1 MAVFKWEGKTRT
13 GTIRKGKMEAPDN
26 QSVVAALRKQQIMP
40 IRVRSQAK
48 GLQIKLPIGNTV
60 GEKDIVVF
68 TRQLATMIDAGL
80 PLVQCLE
87 ILGAQAEKAKFKEV
101 IISVKEDVEKGSTF
115 AEALERH
122 PLVFNELFTHLIMA
136 GEVGGL
142 LDVILN
148 RLSSYIEKAMKL
160 KKRVKSAMVYPA
172 AIVGVSV
179 LVVVVLLVF
188 VIPVFQRM
196 FADFGAAL
204 PAPTQMVVSLSE
216 FLRGNILFVIAG
228 VIVAAYLL
236 KRFYRTEKG
245 RMMIDRI
252 FLRLPVFGDLIRK
265 VAVARFT
272 RTLGTLV
279 SSGVPILDGLNI
291 TAKASG
297 NRVIE
302 DAIKK
307 ARVSISEGKTIAG
320 PLGESEVFP
329 PMVIQMISVG
339 ETTGALD
346 SMLSKIA
353 DFYDEEV
360 DNTVGALTSLLEPMM
375 MVFLGLLIGGLM
387 VAMYLPIFKMAS
399 VIS

>member
-122 PLVFNELFTHLIMA
+122 PLVFNELFTNLIMA

-279 SSGVPILDGLNI
+279 SSGVPSLDGLNI

-297 NRVIE
+297 NRVSE

>member
-122 PLVFNELFTHLIMA
+122 PLVFNELFTNLIMA

>member
-1 MAVFKWEGKTRT
+1 MPIYKWEGKTRS
-13 GTIRKGKMEAPDN
+13 GDVRKGKMEASDN
-26 QSVVAALRKQQIMP
+26 MAVIAALRKQQIMP
-40 IRVRSQAK
+40 VRVRSSSGGVK
-48 GLQIKLPIGNTV
+48 IKLPFGNSV
-60 GEKDIVVF
+60 NERDIVIF

-80 PLVQCLE
+80 PLVQCLD
-87 ILGAQAEKAKFKEV
+87 ILGSQQEKHGFKEV
-101 IISVKEDVEKGSTF
+101 LIQVKEDVEKGSTF
-115 AEALERH
+115 AEALEQH
-122 PLVFNELFTHLIMA
+122 PRVFNDLFTNLIMA
-136 GEVGGL
+136 GELGGL

-148 RLSSYIEKAMKL
+148 RLSNYIEKAMKL
-160 KKRVKSAMVYPA
+160 KKRVKSAMVYPV

-179 LVVVVLLVF
+179 LVVAVLLIF

-196 FADFGAAL
+196 FADFGAVL
-204 PAPTQMVVSLSE
+204 PAPTQIVVALSD
-216 FLRGNILFVIAG
+216 FLRGNIPFIIAAIFGMVFLF
-228 VIVAAYLL
+228 
-236 KRFYRTEKG
+236 KRFYRTENG
-245 RMMIDRI
+245 RVMVDRML
-252 FLRLPVFGDLIRK
+252 LRLPVFGLLIRK

-291 TAKASG
+291 TAKSSG

-302 DAIKK
+302 AAIQQ

-320 PLGESEVFP
+320 PLGQSDVFP

-339 ETTGALD
+339 ESTGALD
-346 SMLSKIA
+346 SMLAKIA

-375 MVFLGLLIGGLM
+375 MVFLGLMIGGLM

-399 VIS
+399 VVG